1 MRIQFRQGLVT
12 APPNFLQQSGSS
24 VSLVIAAPVYLQ
36 AALADGAADY
46 LHVERFSVNNAWVG
60 PFVSG
65 TDYWLFWD
73 IHAVTGVRTFGHTA
87 LEPIESAIA
96 PEAPANDQHWFDTVH
111 NKMKVWNNTAGR
123 WVSKIRVFAAK
134 YASATTFV
142 SMSINAPVFTG
153 TQVGSLSVPVDVGVL
168 VFDINGDPIK
178 RSGGAFFTTA
188 DVVTAS
194 LASASQ
200 VRVGAVVIEA
210 VAAGHIPA
218 YSIVRFSGFHEVTLA
233 TGLTRRE
240 SIYGMVEADAT
251 TGEVVNVVTDGIVT
265 NPMWDWTSVGV
276 NTPLYVDANG
286 ALTHVQPTDG
296 VAVGAVVDINSI
308 LIRPVVQLIAT
319 GPGAPDPVPPATG
332 ISAPKRQFIDLPAQA
347 SSIIT
352 TIPLA
357 AESNGTS
364 YVQLYIN
371 GVLQNEGI
379 QFTVFSTYEIRLT
392 GAYLVPVDVV
402 VFSYVPAQV

>member
-1 MRIQFRQGLVT
+1 MRIHFRQGLVT
-12 APPNFLQQSGSS
+12 APPNFLQQSGPS
-24 VSLVIAAPVYLQ
+24 VSLTIAAPVYLQ
-36 AALADGAADY
+36 AAIVDGAANY
-46 LHVERFSVNNAWVG
+46 LHVERFSVPNAWSG

-73 IHAVTGVRTFGHTA
+73 INPVSGVRTFGHTS
-87 LEPIESAIA
+87 LEPIESATA
-96 PEAPANDQHWFDTVH
+96 PDAPANDQHWFDTVH
-111 NKMKVWNNTAGR
+111 NKMRVWNGTANR
-123 WVSKIRVFAAK
+123 WVNKVRVFAAK

-142 SMSINAPVFTG
+142 SMSIDAPAFTG
-153 TQVGSLSVPVDVGVL
+153 TQVGSLVVPVDIGVL

-178 RSGGAFFTTA
+178 RAGGTFFTTA

-210 VAAGHIPA
+210 VAASHIPA
-218 YSIVRFSGFHEVTLA
+218 YSVVRFSGFHEVTLA

-240 SIYGMVEADAT
+240 SIYGMVETDAV
-251 TGEVVNVVTDGIVT
+251 TGDVVNVVTDGVVT

-319 GPGAPDPVPPATG
+319 GSGAPDPTPPAAG
-332 ISAPKRQFIDLPAQA
+332 ISAPKRQFIDLPAEA
-347 SSIIT
+347 ASIIT

-371 GVLQNEGI
+371 GVLQNEGV

-402 VFSYVPAQV
+402 VFSYVPAQP